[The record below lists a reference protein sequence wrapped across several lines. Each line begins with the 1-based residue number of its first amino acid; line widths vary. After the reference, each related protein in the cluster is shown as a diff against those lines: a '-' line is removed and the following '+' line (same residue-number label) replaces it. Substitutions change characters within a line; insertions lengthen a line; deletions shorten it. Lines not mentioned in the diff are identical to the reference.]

1 MDCDRDR
8 QLYETLK
15 SLTLDDVVALQQEWV
30 KNRPYNYVILGDR
43 NDIDMEYLK
52 TLGPR
57 GDRLAGDHLR
67 LLGRSS
73 RKRYGDEFR

>member
-52 TLGPR
+52 TLGPVEIVSQETIF
-57 GDRLAGDHLR
+57 G
-67 LLGRSS
+67 
-73 RKRYGDEFR
+73 Y